1 MLRSSA
7 SALTVH
13 QVTTSARLLVP
24 KPSRQGASNGA
35 PVRPTY
41 VPLGLLR
48 LVTRGADDRL
58 LNVGFGSLGTV
69 GRNRSMGVIADT
81 VSVGIN

>member
-13 QVTTSARLLVP
+13 QVTTSVRLLP
-24 KPSRQGASNGA
+24 KPSRQSASNGA

-58 LNVGFGSLGTV
+58 LTVGFGSLGTV
-69 GRNRSMGVIADT
+69 GRNGSMGVIADT